1 MESVWTNF
9 AMHAANIDLCFKIS
23 PLNLYLVRLKQL
35 CDPVAKYQL
44 FIFGSSL
51 ANLRS
56 PFSINLI
63 NTGKPL
69 FYYNISFSHDHDHQS
84 VSISINFFAHLFI
97 TYDLMIV

>member
-1 MESVWTNF
+1 
-9 AMHAANIDLCFKIS
+9 MHAANIDLCFKIS

-69 FYYNISFSHDHDHQS
+69 FIIFH
-84 VSISINFFAHLFI
+84 F
-97 TYDLMIV
+97 LMIMTTNLFQSLLIFLHTYLSLMIL